1 METIARQLEKLP
13 SSPGIY
19 FFKNKKDEVI
29 YVGKASVLKNRVRQ
43 YFARAAE
50 RSPKLAALHKEIAHI
65 EWKVCASAIDALIE
79 EARYIKAY
87 RPRYNVVFRDDKS
100 YLYVCITAEK
110 EYPRIFITHQPER
123 DKKLTLLQR
132 GLKVIGPFTDGTAL
146 KETLRHLRRIYP
158 YCATRPSQKPCF
170 DYHLGKCPGACAYPA
185 ARAQTKKNIQM
196 IARILSGKRQ
206 QIIKKLEK
214 DMKNAALEERFQ
226 DADDIKHKI
235 ISLRTI
241 FAHRQ
246 ALERFALR
254 TESDSAEWETIQA
267 SLQKFLATSR
277 LIRRVEGY
285 DISNIGGKHAVG
297 SMVVFENG
305 APSKNEYRK
314 FKIKYSGSEP
324 NDPKMMQEI
333 FSRRLTHKEW
343 QKPDLIIIDGGKG
356 QLSAARAVLPANQ
369 LMLAIAKREE
379 EIYTPSSMLPTP
391 SSRLGNECALF
402 IQRVRDEAHRFA
414 VSYHRKVRSK
424 GFIQG
429 K

>member
-1 METIARQLEKLP
+1 METIARQLQKLP
-13 SSPGIY
+13 ATPGVY

-65 EWKVCASAIDALIE
+65 EWKVCVSAIDALIE
-79 EARYIKAY
+79 EAHYIKAY
-87 RPRYNVVFRDDKS
+87 RPKFNVVFRDDKS
-100 YLYVCITAEK
+100 YHYACITAEK

-132 GLKVIGPFTDGTAL
+132 DLKVIGPFTDGTAL
-146 KETLRHLRRIYP
+146 KQTLRNMRRIYP
-158 YCATRPSQKPCF
+158 YCTARPSQKPCF
-170 DYHLGKCPGACAYPA
+170 DYHLGKCLGACAYPS
-185 ARAQTKKNIQM
+185 ARAQTKKNIQA
-196 IARILSGKRQ
+196 IACILSGKRQ
-206 QIIKKLEK
+206 QIMRKLEK
-214 DMKNAALEERFQ
+214 DMKHAALKERFQ
-226 DADDIKHKI
+226 DAEDIKHKI
-235 ISLRTI
+235 IYLQKI
-241 FAHRQ
+241 FAHRP

-254 TESDSAEWETIQA
+254 TESDSAEWEKIQG

-277 LIRRVEGY
+277 LISRVEGY

-297 SMVVFENG
+297 SMVVFKNG
-305 APSKNEYRK
+305 APNKNEYRR
-314 FKIKYSGSEP
+314 FKIRYSGDEP
-324 NDPKMMQEI
+324 NDPKMMHEI
-333 FSRRLTHKEW
+333 MSRRMKHAEW

-356 QLSAARAVLPANQ
+356 QLSAVQKILPKDQ
-369 LMLAIAKREE
+369 CVLAIAKREE
-379 EIYTPSSMLPTP
+379 EIYTPSSTLPIP

-414 VSYHRKVRSK
+414 VSYHRNVRSK
-424 GFIQG
+424 AFL